1 MNIRILILAAAAAV
15 GAAFASCTQAVAET
29 APDKTATTPFSP
41 VYSPEIPRYVELCGD
56 KVDLDRED
64 MYERFDREITSMAYG
79 HGSTL
84 AIIKRANRYFP
95 VMAPILK
102 EEGVPMDMLYLAC
115 IESSLHPIARSG
127 AGAAGFWQIMPAT
140 ARENGL
146 VVNDSV
152 DQRYDL
158 ELSTRAACRILKR
171 AYAKYGNWE
180 SAAASYNGGMGRV
193 SRELAAQEAESA
205 YDLFLNEETSRY
217 MFRLLA
223 MKAIMDNPAAFGY
236 LIKPDQFYYPID
248 YDVVEVTAPVAD
260 WAAWAREHGTTYMQ
274 LRNHNPWIIGKSL
287 PAPKATR
294 SKTKAKTQAEPATYR
309 VLVPKKESLS
319 RSNHKPK
326 LFNPNWS
333 NL

>member
-1 MNIRILILAAAAAV
+1 MNIRINILSALIAIATSAALS
-15 GAAFASCTQAVAET
+15 GCTQAVAEPV
-29 APDKTATTPFSP
+29 AAGDVNTTPYSP
-41 VYSPEIPRYVELCGD
+41 VYSPDIPRTVELCGE

-64 MYERFDREITSMAYG
+64 MYERFDREITAMTYG
-79 HGSTL
+79 HSSTL
-84 AIIKRANRYFP
+84 ATIKRANRYFP

-102 EEGVPMDMLYLAC
+102 EEGVPLDMLYLAC
-115 IESSLHPIARSG
+115 IESSLHPVARSG

-158 ELSTRAACRILKR
+158 ELSTRAACRILKK

-193 SRELAAQEAESA
+193 SRELAAQQAESA
-205 YDLFLNEETSRY
+205 YDLYLNEETSRY

-223 MKAIMDNPAAFGY
+223 MKAIMDNPSAFGY
-236 LIKPDQFYYPID
+236 HIRPDQFYYPIE
-248 YDVVEVTAPVAD
+248 YDVYEVTAPVAD
-260 WAAWAREHGTTYMQ
+260 WAAWAREHGTTYLQ
-274 LRNHNPWIIGKSL
+274 LRDHNPWIRGKSL
-287 PAPKATR
+287 PAPKA
-294 SKTKAKTQAEPATYR
+294 SKGSAKAASTVYK
-309 VLVPKKESLS
+309 VVVPKSESLS
-319 RSNHKPK
+319 RSKNKST